1 MIAKIWLWLKSC
13 YPFSNK
19 EQGVNMRKS
28 NMDGL
33 SSAKIFEMP
42 GYKAQAL
49 PDETSTKEKRGWFFR
64 RLVELGVFEMADSQ
78 PKPPGFYVNAT
89 TIIGFIIIAATIT
102 GLFLYAVQSAR
113 ESGYEKGKAE
123 AERKALEIRLT
134 KAEEDARRA
143 KEWNMVKKDREEQ
156 SEEKQEEH
164 K

>member
-1 MIAKIWLWLKSC
+1 MRGKTRRKRYWQSPASKVVIYI
-13 YPFSNK
+13 
-19 EQGVNMRKS
+19 QGGTMKK
-28 NMDGL
+28 MDGL

-143 KEWNMVKKDREEQ
+143 KDMQLYNNGAK
-156 SEEKQEEH
+156 EEH
-164 K
+164 KEEKK